1 MPKRSYLLV
10 LLAVSQFLA
19 GCAGTPK
26 PQLTP
31 IGEVIPADVSL
42 AGRWQLQGTGD
53 KASREIRNAEH
64 SAAGGLDDVI
74 APARRE
80 RGGNSGRGKKGPSV
94 HVFLET
100 GSRLKITQ
108 NAYGLFISFDRSV
121 VEEYRYREHRV
132 ISVGPIEAERISGW
146 RDGHYE
152 IQTLDEEGALLT
164 ETYALE
170 QDGQVLVRT
179 IMIEYKDKQT
189 LSVRQLFDRLD

>member
-1 MPKRSYLLV
+1 MPKRAYLLV
-10 LLAVSQFLA
+10 ILAVSQFLA
-19 GCAGTPK
+19 GCAGTPQ

-31 IGEVIPADVSL
+31 IGEVIPADVSF
-42 AGRWQLQGTGD
+42 AGRWQQQDPGNEAAT
-53 KASREIRNAEH
+53 KIRNAEQ
-64 SAAGGLDDVI
+64 SAAGGLDDVV
-74 APARRE
+74 AAARRD
-80 RGGNSGRGKKGPSV
+80 RGSDSGRGKKGPSV

-121 VEEYRYREHRV
+121 VEEYRYGEHRM
-132 ISVGPIEAERISGW
+132 ISVGPIGAERVSGW

-152 IQTLDEEGALLT
+152 IQTLGEEGGFLT

-179 IMIEYKDKQT
+179 IMIKHKEEQT
-189 LSVRQLFDRLD
+189 LSVRQLFDRLE